1 MARLAFL
8 ISDMGDGGAE
18 RVVASLVN
26 GAVRCG
32 HEVDLLL
39 MKAEGPNLPLVDH
52 RVRVIDLH
60 AERIRNS
67 LHPLVRYLRRE
78 RPLALQVSMWP
89 LTIVA
94 IVAAKLA
101 RTGTK
106 VVTAEHITLSQ
117 QYAGSRSMKW
127 SVRALYPL
135 ADRRIAVSRGS
146 AEDLSRLSGAPVDT
160 IHNPV
165 VPIGPGPSVKEAW
178 PEARHRILS
187 AGSLKDQKNH
197 FLLVE
202 AMNLLDPKMDASL
215 VIIGKGELRDL
226 LQERIDELGLQDRIR
241 MPGYMV
247 DPSPYFRS
255 ADLFVLSSDYEGFGN
270 VIVEAMSVGLP
281 VVSTD
286 CPDGPAEILDHGKFG
301 TLVPPRNAAAL
312 AHAIERALSSKKD
325 PERQRRRAAEFGE
338 DVAVALYLDALLGE
352 KQLRS

>member
-26 GAVRCG
+26 GAVRHG

-39 MKAEGPNLPLVDH
+39 MKADGPNLPLVD
-52 RVRVIDLH
+52 RGVRVIDLH
-60 AERIRNS
+60 AERIRNV

-89 LTIVA
+89 LTLVGIL
-94 IVAAKLA
+94 AAKLA
-101 RTGTK
+101 RTRTR
-106 VVTAEHITLSQ
+106 VVTAEHITLTQ
-117 QYAGSRSMKW
+117 QYRGSLAMKW

-135 ADRRIAVSRGS
+135 ADRRIAVSQGS
-146 AEDLSRLSGAPVDT
+146 AEDLSRLSGVPVGT
-160 IHNPV
+160 IYNPI
-165 VPIGPGPSVKEAW
+165 VPIGPGPSIKEAW
-178 PEARHRILS
+178 PTARHKILS

-197 FLLVE
+197 RLLVE
-202 AMNLLDPKMDASL
+202 AMSLLDRQLDASL
-215 VIIGKGELRDL
+215 VIIGQGELRDL
-226 LQERIDELGLQDRIR
+226 LQERIEKLGLQDRVR

-286 CPDGPAEILDHGKFG
+286 CPDGPAEILGRGKFG
-301 TLVPPRNAAAL
+301 RLVPPRNPTEL
-312 AHAIERALSSKKD
+312 ARAIERALSSPTD

-338 DVAVALYLDALLGE
+338 DVAVALYLDAMVGQ
-352 KQLRS
+352 KQRQS